1 MTDLYV
7 ASCEQLYFDTE
18 ALEAWEGNLFTR
30 THIHSHTLAGIF
42 VGIAVGGSL
51 LVAGG
56 IVSLILP
63 RQFVRALFSFMG

>member
-18 ALEAWEGNLFTR
+18 ALEAWEGNLWNDMSGLPKHFVEK
-30 THIHSHTLAGIF
+30 LA
-42 VGIAVGGSL
+42 GIAVGGSL

-63 RQFVRALFSFMG
+63 RPFVRALFSFMG